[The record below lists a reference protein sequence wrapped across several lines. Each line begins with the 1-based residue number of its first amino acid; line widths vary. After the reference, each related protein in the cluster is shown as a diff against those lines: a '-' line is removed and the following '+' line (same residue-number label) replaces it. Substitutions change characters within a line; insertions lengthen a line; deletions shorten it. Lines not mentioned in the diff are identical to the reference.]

1 MGDTDQHHGHRAR
14 LRQRF
19 ARSGFDGFGEH
30 EIVELILTLAIPRS
44 DVKPTAKALLRR
56 FKTLRAI
63 LDATPEELA
72 QTDGIG
78 TVAPIALKIIK
89 ATAALYLQQSAQDA
103 EVLSG
108 GEQLADFWRLRIGA
122 SPVEVFEVAHLDSAY
137 RVLRE
142 GVETLEHGTVDR
154 AAVYPRKVVEAALK
168 RGAYA
173 LAMAHNHPNGDTTP
187 SEQDKILTRAI
198 VLAAEAVGVRVV
210 DHLIVTPDKA
220 FSFRRAGLL

>member
-72 QTDGIG
+72 
-78 TVAPIALKIIK
+78 P
-89 ATAALYLQQSAQDA
+89 
-103 EVLSG
+103 
-108 GEQLADFWRLRIGA
+108 
-122 SPVEVFEVAHLDSAY
+122 
-137 RVLRE
+137 
-142 GVETLEHGTVDR
+142 
-154 AAVYPRKVVEAALK
+154 
-168 RGAYA
+168 
-173 LAMAHNHPNGDTTP
+173 
-187 SEQDKILTRAI
+187 
-198 VLAAEAVGVRVV
+198 
-210 DHLIVTPDKA
+210 
-220 FSFRRAGLL
+220 